1 MTFRINHIHLKAKD
15 PKRTADWWVNA
26 FNFKIVADDVR
37 ESGDRFIRC
46 LSEDGGIGVNISNA
60 RTGETLG
67 PGNADVHYGLE
78 HFGLD
83 TLDIEK
89 DVARLQALGAVL
101 KEGPLRM
108 ATGARIAFLAGP
120 DDVRFELV
128 EKRG

>member
-15 PKRTADWWVNA
+15 PKRTADWWVKA